1 MQVVASRLCAVQRD
15 PRARPFSPT
24 ATPFPIRHPIT
35 RQNCSA
41 LPPASLSGEG
51 SGEGCRGGG
60 SALGDVA
67 CYVFFLRERTRQRI
81 SSGFGKLQS
90 MMPVF
95 RRVPFV
101 VFFLAIVM
109 ATVPVVAQE
118 GPLEATPPKGVTP
131 EEIITHFAAREKL
144 FKEAREH
151 YTYRQD
157 IKVQTRDGDTVT
169 GEFHEVFDVLYDDK
183 GHRIEN
189 VVFAPQSSLEQ
200 GGLSLDE
207 GDVQDFRNR
216 LPFVLTTEEVPEYNI
231 LYVGQ
236 QAEDQL
242 HCYVFDIAPKQ
253 IVGKKRYFQ
262 GRIWVD
268 DQDFQIVKTYGQA
281 VPEIKDTK
289 KKGKEEHLYPK
300 FTTWRQ
306 QVDNQYWFPTYTRA
320 DDTLQFNTG
329 DIHIRE
335 IVKYEDYKRFGSN
348 VRILYNGQEVP
359 KADQKN
365 QTPPPDQNP
374 NPDQKKPQ

>member
-1 MQVVASRLCAVQRD
+1 MRLAFR
-15 PRARPFSPT
+15 RA
-24 ATPFPIRHPIT
+24 
-35 RQNCSA
+35 
-41 LPPASLSGEG
+41 
-51 SGEGCRGGG
+51 
-60 SALGDVA
+60 
-67 CYVFFLRERTRQRI
+67 VFF
-81 SSGFGKLQS
+81 
-90 MMPVF
+90 
-95 RRVPFV
+95 
-101 VFFLAIVM
+101 FFLLAV
-109 ATVPVVAQE
+109 AVAARSAVAQE
-118 GPLEATPPKGVTP
+118 GSLENLPPKGVTP
-131 EEIITHFAAREKL
+131 EEIITQFAAREKL
-144 FKEAREH
+144 FKEARDH

-169 GEFHEVFDVLYDDK
+169 GEYHEVFDVLYDDK
-183 GHRIEN
+183 GHRTEN
-189 VVFAPQSSLEQ
+189 VVFAPQSTLDQ

-236 QAEDQL
+236 QQEDQL
-242 HCYVFDIAPKQ
+242 RCYVFDIAPKQ

-289 KKGKEEHLYPK
+289 KNGKTEHLYPK

-306 QVDNQYWFPTYTRA
+306 QIDNQYWFPTYTRA

-348 VRILYNGQEVP
+348 VRILYQGQEIP
-359 KADQKN
+359 KADQKD
-365 QTPPPDQNP
+365 QKPPDQNP
-374 NPDQKKPQ
+374 SPDQKKPDAAPNPQK